1 VSGQDVIVGSFDE
14 HRIARVLSNL
24 LSNAVKYSNPESE
37 IVITTSVPD
46 DAGEWLEISVLDHGI
61 GIPATDLP
69 LLFERFRRGSN
80 VEGQIRGSGL
90 GLASSK
96 QIVEQHG
103 GTITV
108 ESEEGRGS
116 TFTVR
121 LPLAS
126 LSEMGER
133 A

>member
-1 VSGQDVIVGSFDE
+1 VV
-14 HRIARVLSNL
+14 
-24 LSNAVKYSNPESE
+24 
-37 IVITTSVPD
+37 TTSVPD
-46 DAGEWLEISVLDHGI
+46 EGGDWFEITVLDHGI
-61 GIPATDLP
+61 GIPASDLP

-108 ESEEGRGS
+108 DTEEGRGS

-126 LSEMGER
+126 LSELGER
-133 A
+133 SASS